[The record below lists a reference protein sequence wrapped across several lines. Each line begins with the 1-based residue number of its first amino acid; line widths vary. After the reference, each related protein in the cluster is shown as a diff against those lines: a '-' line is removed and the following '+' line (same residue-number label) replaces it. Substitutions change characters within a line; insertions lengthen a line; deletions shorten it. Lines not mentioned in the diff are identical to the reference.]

1 MGIKEGCSFTI
12 GGIIHVD
19 EDAKILGKV
28 EIYADGEW
36 ILLPTDISSTK
47 KDQIKVFVDAD
58 HPGETISLC
67 FKSLMELEKIQ
78 AVRMTGMTIDRRR
91 GDLLHIARNT
101 ISLEFD
107 EYAGKDYG
115 IAVKIQFPAL
125 LLKGEAFTELMKR
138 NEEAFFSYDESLFFT
153 YTSGNMAELDEYKKT
168 KPIAKTYVPVE
179 QAREVLEKQFDGIID
194 IFDAF
199 GIRRWNYMERKRNY
213 VCKPISDSKEV
224 DLLKIPII

>member
-1 MGIKEGCSFTI
+1 MGVKEGCSFTI

-19 EDAKILGKV
+19 KGAKILEKI
-28 EIYADGEW
+28 EIYAEGEW
-36 ILLPTDISSTK
+36 ISLPTDISSTK
-47 KDQIKVFVDAD
+47 IDQIKVIVDAD
-58 HPGETISLC
+58 QPEETVSLY
-67 FKSLMELEKIQ
+67 FKSFTELEKTK
-78 AVRMTGMTIDRRR
+78 AVRITGMAVDKRRE
-91 GDLLHIARNT
+91 DLIHIVRNT
-101 ISLEFD
+101 ISLKFD
-107 EYAGKDYG
+107 ECDGKEYG
-115 IAVKIQFPAL
+115 IAVRIRFPAL
-125 LLKGEAFTELMKR
+125 LLEGEQITELMKH

>member
-1 MGIKEGCSFTI
+1 MGIKKGCSFTI

-47 KDQIKVFVDAD
+47 KDQIKVFVDAN
-58 HPGETISLC
+58 HPGETIFLC

-78 AVRMTGMTIDRRR
+78 AVRITGLAIDKRR
-91 GDLLHIARNT
+91 GDLHIARNT

-107 EYAGKDYG
+107 EFSGKEYG
-115 IAVKIQFPAL
+115 IAVRIQFPAL
-125 LLKGEAFTELMKR
+125 LLKGETFTELMKR
-138 NEEAFFSYDESLFFT
+138 NEDAFFSYDESLFFT
-153 YTSGNMAELDEYKKT
+153 YTSGNMAELDEYKKS

-179 QAREVLEKQFDGIID
+179 QAKEVLGKQFDGIID
-194 IFDAF
+194 IFDVF
-199 GIRRWNYMERKRNY
+199 GIRRWNYMERKRTY
-213 VCKPISDSKEV
+213 ICKPISDSKEV